1 MVKKIEENELQKARA
16 VVEAFEKRQRKGW
29 KKMAFEAVKQA
40 RKWLFEGRLKPMYV
54 VMPGK
59 AGYYKRDPNVVP
71 KGGPE

>member
-1 MVKKIEENELQKARA
+1 
-16 VVEAFEKRQRKGW
+16 
-29 KKMAFEAVKQA
+29 MAFKAVKQA
-40 RKWLFEGRLKPMYV
+40 QKWLFEGRLKLMYV